1 MIRRGALGTG
11 AVAAVAT
18 VIVACSTFSSDGTT
32 SSGPDEAG
40 AAVDT
45 IDGGQA
51 DVDPVSGGPPIHIS
65 ASGPPRILVGNSLQV
80 TIAVTREGPDGFG
93 GPVHVELA
101 PTPDMTFPPIDVP
114 AGEGSATATLTVGA
128 SRRHGRIGLS
138 FVATSPSTPSK
149 GSALYTLLVRGPVGA
164 LDTGFGVGGI
174 VSLGVPSVATGLVVD
189 GGKIA
194 LGGRIGPD
202 LAVARFNED
211 GTRDMS
217 FAAAGVL
224 RVNIGTL
231 VSTQELIGSATALYL
246 GATIDN
252 GIGTNAILAGIT
264 GAGALRASGF
274 GSNGVASV
282 PLTTGTALS
291 AIAVAGYPGT
301 FLVGGRRTSPT
312 PAASVILLKADG
324 SPSAAFGGDSTLIET
339 DDCPGSDKS
348 ACRLGAIA
356 VAKTSVYACAFR
368 KDGSL
373 VFSNV
378 GGSIY
383 TSLYI
388 DTCTSLAVDTAGR
401 IYVGGDSVG
410 AAAVSRYK
418 SDGSRDDTW
427 AVDSPLASAP
437 AGSNLTLAKK
447 ILVQPDGTLIV
458 AGDATVGTVGGM
470 ALWRLRSDGTTDTDF
485 APPNGFATKAIAST
499 NIVVSAMALDADG
512 RVVIAGGNGEMI
524 AARFWQ

>member
-1 MIRRGALGTG
+1 MSKPGALRTVG
-11 AVAAVAT
+11 VAAIAA
-18 VIVACSTFSSDGTT
+18 VIGACSTFSSDQATPV
-32 SSGPDEAG
+32 PDEAG
-40 AAVDT
+40 VPADF
-45 IDGGQA
+45 DGGRA
-51 DVDPVSGGPPIHIS
+51 DVTPVSGGPPIHIS
-65 ASGPPRILVGNSLQV
+65 VSGAPRVLIGKSVEV
-80 TIAVTREGPDGFG
+80 TIAVTREGPDGFS
-93 GPVHVELA
+93 GPVHIELA
-101 PTPDMTFPPIDVP
+101 PTPDMTFPPINVP
-114 AGEGSATATLTVGA
+114 AGEASATGILTAGA

-138 FVATSPSTPSK
+138 FVATSAGTLSK
-149 GSALYTLLVRGPVGA
+149 GGALYTLLVRGPVGA

-174 VSLGVPSVATGLVVD
+174 VSLGLPSDATGLVVD
-189 GGKIA
+189 GGKIM
-194 LGGRIGPD
+194 LGGRIGAD

-231 VSTQELIGSATALYL
+231 VSTQELIGSASALYL

-252 GIGTNAILAGIT
+252 GIGTNAVLAGIT
-264 GAGALRASGF
+264 GAGALRTSGF

-282 PLTTGTALS
+282 PLTTGTALN
-291 AIAVAGYPGT
+291 AVAVAGYPGT
-301 FLVGGRRTSPT
+301 FLVGGRRMSPT
-312 PAASVILLKADG
+312 PAASIILLKGDG
-324 SPSAAFGGDSTLIET
+324 SPSTAFGEDPTLIET
-339 DDCPGSDKS
+339 DDCPGADKS

-356 VAKTSVYACAFR
+356 VAQTRVYACAFR
-368 KDGSL
+368 KDGSI

-388 DTCTSLAVDTAGR
+388 DTCTSLALDAAGR
-401 IYVGGDSVG
+401 LYVAGDSVG

-418 SDGSRDDTW
+418 SDGSRDDAW

-458 AGDATVGTVGGM
+458 ASNATVGAAAGM
-470 ALWRLRSDGTTDTDF
+470 AVWRLRSDGTTDTDF
-485 APPNGFATKAIAST
+485 APPNGFVTKAIAST
-499 NIVVSAMALDADG
+499 NIVVNAMALDADG
-512 RVVIAGGNGEMI
+512 RVVVAGSNGEMI